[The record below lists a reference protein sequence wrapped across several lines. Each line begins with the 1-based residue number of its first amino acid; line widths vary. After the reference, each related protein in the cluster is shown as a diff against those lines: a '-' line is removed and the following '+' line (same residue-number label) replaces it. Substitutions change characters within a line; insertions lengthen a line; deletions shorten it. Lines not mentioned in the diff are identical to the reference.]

1 MVDLPDDASQAQDLV
16 VDTFGRIIEFWG
28 FTRTMGRVF
37 GLLYLSPEALT
48 LQDICDRLSISAGN
62 ASMTLN
68 GLLRWGVVRKVWVKG
83 ERRDFYEG
91 ETDFWKMISGVLNER
106 ERREIGAAV
115 EVVQR
120 AESGAR
126 AVQAGLRG
134 SATPAS
140 RRLKVDADFAVAR
153 LARLHEICR
162 LGETMLDMLLGQ
174 LTLDVGRFR
183 DVLKVEPPPPPASP
197 SPGSAE
203 TSPPAQTGPPRK
215 SEAGDESLLAQL
227 HLILNI

>member
-106 ERREIGAAV
+106 ERREIRLAN
-115 EVVQR
+115 ESIDR
-120 AESGAR
+120 AIALSRSAR
-126 AVQAGLRG
+126 ASARGESRKQVEFMLDRLERIQGL
-134 SATPAS
+134 
-140 RRLKVDADFAVAR
+140 F
-153 LARLHEICR
+153 R
-162 LGETMLDMLLGQ
+162 LGETILDTLLSK
-174 LTLDVGRFR
+174 LRFDVAKYLDIF
-183 DVLKVEPPPPPASP
+183 
-197 SPGSAE
+197 
-203 TSPPAQTGPPRK
+203 K
-215 SEAGDESLLAQL
+215 SS
-227 HLILNI
+227 